1 MLRDFSAIGMSRYTN
16 QKAMDGLISQIL
28 QSGDLKGHQYE
39 RHGRIHMEI
48 IRDMGPFQIV
58 LRGVSISRGLVNLY
72 RALPALREKRSCAL
86 TDCRFAPEM
95 GGGLMVTGYDD
106 TIGEDLSLSL
116 TEVYRF
122 YREPAL
128 REKGRLL
135 ISCYG
140 LSTEGKVLLGKES
153 EQDTTLFMSDF
164 EYEQN
169 IKKRLRTEDVFS
181 VLDGYLY
188 SDEDEKCCYSVLGTM
203 QRIEKLMNPFTEEW
217 VYYIEIN
224 IYGLLMHVL
233 INPLDL
239 IGEPAVG
246 RRFAGK
252 LRLKGR
258 FDPARLVLENQNT
271 FF

>member
-1 MLRDFSAIGMSRYTN
+1 MLREFSAIGMSRYTN

-28 QSGDLKGHQYE
+28 ISGDLQGRQYE
-39 RHGRIHMEI
+39 RHRRIHMEI
-48 IRDMGPFQIV
+48 IRDMGPFQII
-58 LRGVSISRGLVNLY
+58 LRGVSVSRGLVNLY
-72 RALPALREKRSCAL
+72 RALPALREKRSHVL
-86 TDCRFAPEM
+86 TDCRFQPEL
-95 GGGLMVTGYDD
+95 GGGLIMTGCADE
-106 TIGEDLSLSL
+106 IGEDLSLAL
-116 TEVYRF
+116 TEVHRY
-122 YREPAL
+122 YQEPSL

-135 ISCYG
+135 VSCYG
-140 LSTEGKVLLGKES
+140 LSTEGKVLLGKEA
-153 EQDTTLFMSDF
+153 EQESALFMSDL

-169 IKKRLRTEDVFS
+169 IKKRLQTEDVYS

-188 SDEDEKCCYSVLGTM
+188 SDEDEKTCYSVLGTI

-217 VYYIEIN
+217 VYYMELN
-224 IYGLLMHVL
+224 IYGLMLYVL

-239 IGEPAVG
+239 IGEPKVG

-252 LRLKGR
+252 IRLKGR